1 MNEWTDEKLA
11 ELPVRDHVR
20 QRGLAATR
28 LEAFC
33 DAAFAFSVTIL
44 VISTGGVPGSYAELL
59 AALRDVP
66 AFAASFAA
74 IAGFWAAHRMWSQRY
89 GLEDRTSTF
98 LSLAM
103 VFVMLIYVYPLK
115 MVFGALASWMS
126 GGALPAKFSI
136 ASREELVG
144 LFVIYGLGFAA
155 QSAMLGL
162 LYAHALRVPE
172 LRLSA
177 LERLRTRHKIES
189 YVVMGAT
196 GLVSALYAAVMPG
209 WMGVWAGFIYATLPI
224 TMPIQ
229 ASRQLRQV
237 ERSGAAGGSGS

>member
-11 ELPVRDHVR
+11 ELPVRDQVR

-59 AALRDVP
+59 DALRDVP

-115 MVFGALASWMS
+115 MVFGALASWLS
-126 GGALPAKFSI
+126 GARCRRNSPSPRERSQACSSSTAW
-136 ASREELVG
+136 ASRPSRPCWAC
-144 LFVIYGLGFAA
+144 FT
-155 QSAMLGL
+155 
-162 LYAHALRVPE
+162 
-172 LRLSA
+172 
-177 LERLRTRHKIES
+177 RTRC
-189 YVVMGAT
+189 GCPN
-196 GLVSALYAAVMPG
+196 SA
-209 WMGVWAGFIYATLPI
+209 
-224 TMPIQ
+224 
-229 ASRQLRQV
+229 
-237 ERSGAAGGSGS
+237 

>member
-1 MNEWTDEKLA
+1 VNTWTEKKLA
-11 ELPVRDHVR
+11 ELPVRDRVR

-59 AALRDVP
+59 QALRDVP

-115 MVFGALASWMS
+115 MVFSALASWVS
-126 GGALPAKFSI
+126 GGALPAQFSL
-136 ASREELVG
+136 ASREELLG

-172 LRLSA
+172 LRLDA
-177 LERLRTRHKIES
+177 MERLRTRHKIES
-189 YVVMGAT
+189 YVLMGGT
-196 GLVSALYAAVMPG
+196 GLVSALYAAVVPG
-209 WMGVWAGFIYATLPI
+209 RAGVWAGFIYATLPL
-224 TMPIQ
+224 TMPALARWHGRQ
-229 ASRQLRQV
+229 TRRLDGPGAS
-237 ERSGAAGGSGS
+237 

>member
-44 VISTGGVPGSYAELL
+44 VISTGGVPGSYAELM
-59 AALRDVP
+59 AALRRDVP
-66 AFAASFAA
+66 AFAASFTA
-74 IAGFWAAHRMWSQRY
+74 IAAFWAAHRMWSQRY

-115 MVFGALASWMS
+115 MVFGAGPWVS

-136 ASREELVG
+136 ASRGMVG

-155 QSAMLGL
+155 QSAMLG
-162 LYAHALRVPE
+162 R
-172 LRLSA
+172 
-177 LERLRTRHKIES
+177 
-189 YVVMGAT
+189 
-196 GLVSALYAAVMPG
+196 
-209 WMGVWAGFIYATLPI
+209 
-224 TMPIQ
+224 
-229 ASRQLRQV
+229 
-237 ERSGAAGGSGS
+237 

>member
-1 MNEWTDEKLA
+1 MNAWTEEKLA
-11 ELPVRDHVR
+11 ELPVRDRVR

-44 VISTGGVPGSYAELL
+44 VISTGGVPGSYDELL
-59 AALRDVP
+59 QALRDVP

-89 GLEDRTSTF
+89 GLEDRSSTF

-115 MVFGALASWMS
+115 MVFSALASWAS
-126 GGALPAKFSI
+126 RGALPAQFSL
-136 ASREELVG
+136 ASRAELRG

-162 LYAHALRVPE
+162 LYVHALRVPE
-172 LRLSA
+172 LRLDA
-177 LERLRTRHKIES
+177 MERLRTRHKIES
-189 YVVMGAT
+189 YVLMGGT
-196 GLVSALYAAVMPG
+196 GLVSALYAAVVPG
-209 WMGVWAGFIYATLPI
+209 RAGVWAGFIYATLPL
-224 TMPIQ
+224 TMS
-229 ASRQLRQV
+229 ALARWHGRQTRRLD
-237 ERSGAAGGSGS
+237 GPG